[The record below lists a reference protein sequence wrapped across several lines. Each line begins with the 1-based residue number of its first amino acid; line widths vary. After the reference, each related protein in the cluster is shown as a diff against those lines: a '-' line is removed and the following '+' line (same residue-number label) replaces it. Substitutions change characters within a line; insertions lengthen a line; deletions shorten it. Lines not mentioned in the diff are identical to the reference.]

1 LANLAAG
8 IAGANRN
15 SPWRSIVRHGWE
27 GVVLRLFRAKDFT
40 FTVTG
45 ADQVTERYRRVHF
58 TDGGLLEEIGVHP
71 TM

>member
-1 LANLAAG
+1 M
-8 IAGANRN
+8 
-15 SPWRSIVRHGWE
+15 RHGWE